1 MTAVVTT
8 VVVDGHRRYHRR
20 TVTGGAIAITQR
32 AASRRRRLLIE
43 NVQAYLFLLP
53 AFVVLLVFKIFPA
66 LYAIY
71 ISFFKW
77 DIVQGAF
84 RGIENYTDILFGS
97 RAENWWQSV
106 STTITFALITVPFEI
121 ALALVIA
128 YLLFQKIRGRAVY
141 RTIYYLPYITAT
153 VAAAAV
159 FEYLY
164 HPQYGILNTI
174 LSSVGLGPLRFLQE
188 PTGIFEMIGNR
199 FGADVPA
206 WAAGPSLS
214 LVSVAIFSIWHF
226 LGFQIVIF
234 LGGLGNIPVEY
245 YEAARLDGANPRQVF
260 TRITL
265 PLLTPQIF
273 FVFTIASIGVLRA
286 FNEIFVLTNGGP
298 LDTSRTVSMLVF
310 RTFFQQGQI
319 GFGSAMGVLLTLLIL
334 AFTLVQFRVLERR
347 VQYG

>member
-1 MTAVVTT
+1 MA
-8 VVVDGHRRYHRR
+8 
-20 TVTGGAIAITQR
+20 GATIAITQR
-32 AASRRRRLLIE
+32 AASRRRRIVVE
-43 NVQAYLFLLP
+43 NLQAYLFLIP
-53 AFVVLLVFKIFPA
+53 AFAILAVFKIWPA
-66 LYAIY
+66 FFAIY

-84 RGIENYTDILFGS
+84 RGLDNYADILFGS
-97 RAENWWQSV
+97 RAENWWRSV
-106 STTITFALITVPFEI
+106 ATTFTYAAITVPFEM
-121 ALALVIA
+121 AFALVIA
-128 YLLFQKIRGRAVY
+128 YLLFQKIRGRSVY

-164 HPQYGILNTI
+164 HPQYGLLNTV
-174 LSSVGLGPLRFLQE
+174 LAGAGLGPLRFLQE
-188 PTGIFEMIGNR
+188 PDGIFEMIGGR
-199 FGADVPA
+199 FGFDVPA
-206 WAAGPSLS
+206 WAAGPSLA
-214 LVSVAIFSIWHF
+214 LVSVAIFSVWHF

-245 YEAARLDGANPRQVF
+245 YEAARLDGASQRQVF

-319 GFGSAMGVLLTLLIL
+319 GYGSAMGVLLTLIIL
-334 AFTLVQFRVLERR
+334 VFTVVQFRVLERR

>member
-1 MTAVVTT
+1 MI
-8 VVVDGHRRYHRR
+8 
-20 TVTGGAIAITQR
+20 GGAIANDQR
-32 AASRRRRLLIE
+32 AASRRRRVIVE

-53 AFVVLLVFKIFPA
+53 AFAVLLLFKVFPA
-66 LYAIY
+66 IYAIY
-71 ISFFKW
+71 ISAFKW
-77 DIVQGAF
+77 DIIQGAF
-84 RGIENYTDILFGS
+84 RGLDNYGDILFGS
-97 RAENWWQSV
+97 RAENFWRSV
-106 STTITFALITVPFEI
+106 STTLTYALITVPFEI
-121 ALALVIA
+121 AFALVIA
-128 YLLFQKIRGRAVY
+128 YLLFQKIRGRSVY
-141 RTIYYLPYITAT
+141 RTIYYVPYITAT

-159 FEYLY
+159 FEYVY
-164 HPQYGILNTI
+164 HPQYGLLNTI
-174 LSSVGLGPLRFLQE
+174 LASAGLGPLRFLQE
-188 PTGIFEMIGNR
+188 PTGIFDMIGNR
-199 FGADVPA
+199 FGADVPQ
-206 WAAGPSLS
+206 WAAGPSLA

-245 YEAARLDGANPRQVF
+245 YEAARLDGASPRQVF

-298 LDTSRTVSMLVF
+298 LDTTRTVSMNVF

-319 GFGSAMGVLLTLLIL
+319 GLGSAMGVLLTLLIL
-334 AFTLVQFRVLERR
+334 GFTLLQFRVIERR

>member
-1 MTAVVTT
+1 MHLVAT
-8 VVVDGHRRYHRR
+8 R
-20 TVTGGAIAITQR
+20 R
-32 AASRRRRLLIE
+32 AASRRRRLVVE
-43 NVQAYLFLLP
+43 NVQAFLFLLP
-53 AFVVLLVFKIFPA
+53 AFAVLLVFKVFPSI
-66 LYAIY
+66 YAIY

-77 DIVQGAF
+77 DIIQGAF
-84 RGIENYTDILFGS
+84 RGLDNYGDILFGA
-97 RAENWWQSV
+97 RAETFWRSV
-106 STTITFALITVPFEI
+106 STTLTYALITVPIEI
-121 ALALVIA
+121 GLALVIA
-128 YLLFQKIRGRAVY
+128 YLLFQKIRGRSAY

-159 FEYLY
+159 FEYVY
-164 HPQYGILNTI
+164 HPQYGVLNTI
-174 LSSVGLGPLRFLQE
+174 LANLGLGPLRFLQE
-188 PTGIFEMIGNR
+188 PNGIFDMIGNR
-199 FGADVPA
+199 FNVDVPA
-206 WAAGPSLS
+206 VAAGPSLA

-245 YEAARLDGANPRQVF
+245 YEAARLDGASQRQVF
-260 TRITL
+260 TKITL

-298 LDTSRTVSMLVF
+298 LDTTRTVSMLVF

-319 GFGSAMGVLLTLLIL
+319 GYGSAMGVLLTLLIL
-334 AFTLVQFRVLERR
+334 GFTLLQFRFLERR

>member
-1 MTAVVTT
+1 MS
-8 VVVDGHRRYHRR
+8 
-20 TVTGGAIAITQR
+20 GGAIAIDKR
-32 AASRRRRLLIE
+32 AASRRRRLLVE
-43 NVQAYLFLLP
+43 NIQAYLFLLP
-53 AFVVLLVFKIFPA
+53 AFAVLLVFKVFPSI
-66 LYAIY
+66 YAIY

-77 DIVQGAF
+77 DIIQGAF
-84 RGIENYTDILFGS
+84 RGLDNYGDILFGS
-97 RAENWWQSV
+97 RAENFWRSV
-106 STTITFALITVPFEI
+106 STTLTFALITVPIEI
-121 ALALVIA
+121 GLALIIA
-128 YLLFQKIRGRAVY
+128 YLLFQKIRGRSAY

-159 FEYLY
+159 FEYVY
-164 HPQYGILNTI
+164 HPQYGVLNTI
-174 LSSVGLGPLRFLQE
+174 LANLGLGPLRFLQE
-188 PTGIFEMIGNR
+188 PNGIFDMIGNR
-199 FGADVPA
+199 FGVDVPA
-206 WAAGPSLS
+206 VAAGPSLA

-245 YEAARLDGANPRQVF
+245 YEAARLDGASQRQVF
-260 TRITL
+260 TKITL

-298 LDTSRTVSMLVF
+298 LDTTRTVSMLVF

-319 GFGSAMGVLLTLLIL
+319 GYGSAMGVLLTLLIL
-334 AFTLVQFRVLERR
+334 GFTLFQFRVLERR